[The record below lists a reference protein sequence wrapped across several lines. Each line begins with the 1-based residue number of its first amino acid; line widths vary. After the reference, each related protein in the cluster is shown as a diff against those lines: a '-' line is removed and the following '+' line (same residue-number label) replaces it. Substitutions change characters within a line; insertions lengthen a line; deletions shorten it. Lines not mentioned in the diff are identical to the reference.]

1 MRLKNMGKLGL
12 AATLL
17 FTTFTSLPVLS
28 AEQKSG
34 LYIEEIVVTSR
45 KVEESSQAVP
55 LAITAI
61 SEELA
66 SSTIRDLSDL
76 NGFAP
81 NVQIDS
87 NGGRS
92 GGAVINI
99 RGISPTRSDDNS
111 FDAPIGVMIDG
122 IYMGTTAGQI
132 LENFDLERVE
142 ILRGPQGTLFGK
154 NTVGGVLNVIR
165 SRPTGEY
172 GARMKATVGS
182 DGQQELRAV
191 VNLPLIDD
199 KLAAK
204 IFATSIGDDGYYR
217 NITTGDNSGE
227 KDYQNIGAT
236 FLWTPNDRFEAT
248 LTVETFQ
255 DDSLLNAYQT
265 NYNVSPGVIA
275 PPSAEAAARGEG
287 DYSGS
292 FATCTSY
299 DPSTCRDTLKTPGH
313 SENDT
318 TNNASLDTDAITLN
332 MRYEINDH
340 LTLVSVTGSREV
352 DEYRI
357 YDFDGSAADYITIER
372 WNEYEQF
379 SQELRIDG
387 SWDTLTLTA
396 GLYYWRS
403 EFEQDWVTGGGFWA
417 SLFGAVAYDPFLF
430 SLCQGS
436 NGLDGI
442 FAPIS
447 CDLGISSVAPGANVT
462 QILYEQQDTD
472 SVAAFAQVEW
482 QFAEDWTL
490 TAGLRWT
497 REEKDF
503 IAGQSYLSN
512 EERQRL
518 RNFPGYS
525 DLDNEWTE
533 TSPKLGLT
541 YQLTDDSIVYGSYSE
556 GFHSG
561 GFFGVNQ
568 NLRDFERDQYDP
580 EFAENWE
587 IGYKSMHMDNRLRL
601 NLTAF
606 YNDFTDKQESFV
618 ALDPDTKTV
627 ASKFDNAGSV
637 IYKGFEM
644 EAEYLVNE
652 NLKIFFNYGYL
663 DAEYDEFETDI
674 NATDGVDLIEDATHL
689 TPRNAPEST
698 LGIGGTFSY
707 PIGNGDLEIY
717 AKFARV
723 GDIETSLTNAPL
735 GRIDERDDVSAS
747 IGYYTEQWSVVAFGR
762 NLADD
767 EFEAFTPIAT
777 LFAVGSINRGRTFGL
792 ELAFEF

>member
-1 MRLKNMGKLGL
+1 MRLKNMSKLGL
-12 AATLL
+12 ATAFL
-17 FTTFTSLPVLS
+17 FTTFTSLPAFS
-28 AEQKSG
+28 AQEKSG

-45 KVEESSQAVP
+45 KIEESSQAVP
-55 LAITAI
+55 IAITAI
-61 SEELA
+61 SEELS
-66 SSTIRDLSDL
+66 SSTIRNLSDL

-81 NVQIDS
+81 NVRIDQ

-154 NTVGGVLNVIR
+154 NTVGGVLHVIR
-165 SRPTGEY
+165 SRPTGEFS
-172 GARMKATVGS
+172 ARLKATLGS

-191 VNLPLIDD
+191 VNTSLIDD

-204 IFATSIGDDGYYR
+204 FFATSIGDDGYYK
-217 NITTGDNSGE
+217 NVTTGDDSGE

-275 PPSAEAAARGEG
+275 PPSAAAAAAGEG
-287 DYSGS
+287 DYSGG
-292 FATCTSY
+292 FATCTGY
-299 DPSTCRDTLKTPGH
+299 DDSTCRDTLKTPGH

-332 MRYEINDH
+332 MRYEINDN
-340 LTLVSVTGSREV
+340 LTLVSVTGHRTV

-387 SWDTLTLTA
+387 SWDTVTLTA

-447 CDLGISSVAPGANVT
+447 CDLGISSVTPGANVT

-482 QFAEDWTL
+482 QFVEDWTL

-533 TSPKLGLT
+533 VSPKLGLT
-541 YQLTDDSIVYGSYSE
+541 WQLNDDSILYGSYSE

-580 EFAENWE
+580 EFAESWE

-637 IYKGFEM
+637 IYQGFEM

-652 NLKIFFNYGYL
+652 NLKVFFNYGYL

-674 NATDGVDLIEDATHL
+674 NATDGLDLIEDATHL
-689 TPRNAPEST
+689 TPRNAPEFT

-747 IGYYTEQWSVVAFGR
+747 IGYFTEQWSVVAFGR

-767 EFEAFTPIAT
+767 EFEYFTPIAT
-777 LFAVGSINRGRTFGL
+777 LFAVGSINRGRTYGV

>member
-1 MRLKNMGKLGL
+1 MRLKNMSKLGL
-12 AATLL
+12 AAVFL
-17 FTTFTSLPVLS
+17 FTTFTSLPAFS
-28 AEQKSG
+28 AEEKSG

-61 SEELA
+61 SDELA

-81 NVQIDS
+81 NVQIDT

-204 IFATSIGDDGYYR
+204 IFATSIGDDGYYK
-217 NITTGDNSGE
+217 NITTGDDSGE

-287 DYSGS
+287 DYSGG

-396 GLYYWRS
+396 GLYYWKS

-417 SLFGAVAYDPFLF
+417 SLFGGVAYDPFLF

-533 TSPKLGLT
+533 TSPKIGLT
-541 YQLTDDSIVYGSYSE
+541 YQLNDDSIVYGSYSE

-587 IGYKSMHMDNRLRL
+587 FGYKSMHMDNRLRL
-601 NLTAF
+601 NMTAF

-735 GRIDERDDVSAS
+735 GRIDERDDVTAS

-767 EFEAFTPIAT
+767 EFEYFTPIAT
-777 LFAVGSINRGRTFGL
+777 LFAVGSINRGRTYGL

>member
-1 MRLKNMGKLGL
+1 MRLKNMSKLGL
-12 AATLL
+12 AAAFL
-17 FTTFTSLPVLS
+17 FTTFTSLPALS

-217 NITTGDNSGE
+217 NITTGDKSGE

-275 PPSAEAAARGEG
+275 PPSASAAAAGES
-287 DYSGS
+287 DYSGG

-299 DPSTCRDTLKTPGH
+299 DPSTCRDTLKTPGY

-340 LTLVSVTGSREV
+340 LTLVSVTGRREV

-396 GLYYWRS
+396 GLYYWKS

-417 SLFGAVAYDPFLF
+417 SLFGAVAYTPFLW

-436 NGLDGI
+436 NGLDGA
-442 FAPIS
+442 FAPIA
-447 CDLGISSVAPGANVT
+447 CDQGISSVTPGANVT

-652 NLKIFFNYGYL
+652 NLKVFLNYGYL

-707 PIGNGDLEIY
+707 PVGNGDLEIY

>member
-1 MRLKNMGKLGL
+1 
-12 AATLL
+12 
-17 FTTFTSLPVLS
+17 
-28 AEQKSG
+28 
-34 LYIEEIVVTSR
+34 
-45 KVEESSQAVP
+45 
-55 LAITAI
+55 
-61 SEELA
+61 
-66 SSTIRDLSDL
+66 
-76 NGFAP
+76 
-81 NVQIDS
+81 
-87 NGGRS
+87 
-92 GGAVINI
+92 
-99 RGISPTRSDDNS
+99 
-111 FDAPIGVMIDG
+111 
-122 IYMGTTAGQI
+122 
-132 LENFDLERVE
+132 
-142 ILRGPQGTLFGK
+142 
-154 NTVGGVLNVIR
+154 
-165 SRPTGEY
+165 
-172 GARMKATVGS
+172 
-182 DGQQELRAV
+182 
-191 VNLPLIDD
+191 
-199 KLAAK
+199 
-204 IFATSIGDDGYYR
+204 
-217 NITTGDNSGE
+217 
-227 KDYQNIGAT
+227 
-236 FLWTPNDRFEAT
+236 
-248 LTVETFQ
+248 
-255 DDSLLNAYQT
+255 
-265 NYNVSPGVIA
+265 
-275 PPSAEAAARGEG
+275 
-287 DYSGS
+287 
-292 FATCTSY
+292 
-299 DPSTCRDTLKTPGH
+299 
-313 SENDT
+313 
-318 TNNASLDTDAITLN
+318 
-332 MRYEINDH
+332 MRYEINDN
-340 LTLVSVTGSREV
+340 LTLVSVTGRREV

-387 SWDTLTLTA
+387 SWDTVTLTA
-396 GLYYWRS
+396 GLYYWSS

-447 CDLGISSVAPGANVT
+447 CDLGLTSVTPGANVT

-482 QFAEDWTL
+482 QFVEDWTL

-533 TSPKLGLT
+533 VSPKLGLT
-541 YQLTDDSIVYGSYSE
+541 YQLNDDSILYGSYSE

-580 EFAENWE
+580 EFAESWE

-637 IYKGFEM
+637 IYQGFEM

-652 NLKIFFNYGYL
+652 NLKVFFNYGYL

-674 NATDGVDLIEDATHL
+674 NATDGLDLIEDATHL
-689 TPRNAPEST
+689 TPRNAPEFT
-698 LGIGGTFSY
+698 LGVGGTFSY

-735 GRIDERDDVSAS
+735 GKIDERDDVSAS
-747 IGYYTEQWSVVAFGR
+747 IGYFTEQWSVVAFGR

-767 EFEAFTPIAT
+767 EFEYFTPIAT
-777 LFAVGSINRGRTFGL
+777 LFAVGSINRGRTYGV

>member
-287 DYSGS
+287 DYSGG

>member
-1 MRLKNMGKLGL
+1 MRSKFYTLVPFLLGT
-12 AATLL
+12 AT
-17 FTTFTSLPVLS
+17 FTFTSH
-28 AEQKSG
+28 AEEKSG

-55 LAITAI
+55 IAMTAI

-81 NVQIDS
+81 NVQIDE

-92 GGAVINI
+92 GGAVITI

-122 IYMGTTAGQI
+122 IYMGTTAGQK

-154 NTVGGVLNVIR
+154 NTVGGVLHVIR
-165 SRPTGEY
+165 SRPTGEF
-172 GARMKATVGS
+172 GARLKATLGV

-191 VNLPLIDD
+191 VNTSLIDD

-204 IFATSIGDDGYYR
+204 FFATTIGDDGYYK
-217 NITTGDNSGE
+217 NVTTGDETGE
-227 KDYQNIGAT
+227 KDYQNYGAT

-248 LTVETFQ
+248 LTLETFQ
-255 DDSLLNAYQT
+255 DESLLNAYQT
-265 NYNVSPGVIA
+265 NYNVSPGVIT
-275 PPSAEAAARGEG
+275 PPSAGAAAAGES
-287 DYSGS
+287 DYSGG
-292 FATCTSY
+292 FAACTSY
-299 DPSTCRDTLKTPGH
+299 DPSVCRDTLKTPGY

-318 TNNASLDTDAITLN
+318 TNNANLETDAITLN
-332 MRYEINDH
+332 MRYEINDN
-340 LTLVSVTGSREV
+340 LTLVSVTGYRGI

-396 GLYYWRS
+396 GLYYWDS

-417 SLFGAVAYDPFLF
+417 SLFGAVAYNPTLWG
-430 SLCQGS
+430 LCQGS

-447 CDLGISSVAPGANVT
+447 CDRGISSVTPGANVT

-533 TSPKLGLT
+533 TSPKVGLT
-541 YQLTDDSIVYGSYSE
+541 YQLNDDAILYGSYSE

-580 EFAENWE
+580 EFAESWE
-587 IGYKSMHMDNRLRL
+587 FGYKSMHMNNRLRL
-601 NLTAF
+601 NLSAF

-618 ALDPDTKTV
+618 AVDPDTKTV
-627 ASKFDNAGSV
+627 ASKFDNAASV
-637 IYKGFEM
+637 IYQGFEM
-644 EAEYLVNE
+644 EAEYLVNQ
-652 NLKIFFNYGYL
+652 NLKIFLNYGYL
-663 DAEYDEFETDI
+663 DAEYEDFETDI
-674 NATDGVDLIEDATHL
+674 NATDDQTIIEDATHL
-689 TPRNAPEST
+689 TPRNAPKYT
-698 LGIGGTFSY
+698 LGFGGTFSY

-723 GDIETSLTNAPL
+723 DDIETSLTNAPL
-735 GRIDERDDVSAS
+735 GTVEARDDVSAS
-747 IGYYTEQWSVVAFGR
+747 IGYFTEQWSVVAFGR

-767 EFEAFTPIAT
+767 EYEAFTPIAT
-777 LFAVGSINRGRTFGL
+777 LFAVGSINRGRTYGV
-792 ELAFEF
+792 ELSYDF

>member
-1 MRLKNMGKLGL
+1 
-12 AATLL
+12 
-17 FTTFTSLPVLS
+17 
-28 AEQKSG
+28 
-34 LYIEEIVVTSR
+34 
-45 KVEESSQAVP
+45 
-55 LAITAI
+55 
-61 SEELA
+61 
-66 SSTIRDLSDL
+66 
-76 NGFAP
+76 
-81 NVQIDS
+81 
-87 NGGRS
+87 
-92 GGAVINI
+92 
-99 RGISPTRSDDNS
+99 
-111 FDAPIGVMIDG
+111 
-122 IYMGTTAGQI
+122 
-132 LENFDLERVE
+132 
-142 ILRGPQGTLFGK
+142 
-154 NTVGGVLNVIR
+154 
-165 SRPTGEY
+165 
-172 GARMKATVGS
+172 
-182 DGQQELRAV
+182 
-191 VNLPLIDD
+191 
-199 KLAAK
+199 
-204 IFATSIGDDGYYR
+204 
-217 NITTGDNSGE
+217 
-227 KDYQNIGAT
+227 
-236 FLWTPNDRFEAT
+236 
-248 LTVETFQ
+248 
-255 DDSLLNAYQT
+255 
-265 NYNVSPGVIA
+265 VIA

-287 DYSGS
+287 DYSGG

>member
-1 MRLKNMGKLGL
+1 MRLKNMSKLGL
-12 AATLL
+12 AAAFL
-17 FTTFTSLPVLS
+17 FTTFTSLPVFS
-28 AEQKSG
+28 AQEKSG

-45 KVEESSQAVP
+45 KIEESSQAVP
-55 LAITAI
+55 IAITAI
-61 SEELA
+61 SEELS
-66 SSTIRDLSDL
+66 SSTIRNLSDL

-81 NVQIDS
+81 NVRIDQ

-122 IYMGTTAGQI
+122 IYMGTTAGQV

-154 NTVGGVLNVIR
+154 NTVGGVLHVIR
-165 SRPTGEY
+165 SRPTGEFS
-172 GARMKATVGS
+172 ARLKATLGS

-191 VNLPLIDD
+191 VNTSLIPD

-204 IFATSIGDDGYYR
+204 FFATSIGDDGYYK
-217 NITTGDNSGE
+217 NVTTGDDSGE

-265 NYNVSPGVIA
+265 NYNVSAGVIA

-287 DYSGS
+287 DYSGG

-299 DPSTCRDTLKTPGH
+299 DSSTCRNTLKTPGH

-332 MRYEINDH
+332 MRYEINDN
-340 LTLVSVTGSREV
+340 LTLVSVTGHRTV

-387 SWDTLTLTA
+387 SWDTVTLTA

-447 CDLGISSVAPGANVT
+447 CDLGLTSVTPGANVT

-482 QFAEDWTL
+482 QFVEDWTL

-533 TSPKLGLT
+533 VSPKLGLT
-541 YQLTDDSIVYGSYSE
+541 YQLNDDSILYGSYSE

-580 EFAENWE
+580 EFAESWE

-637 IYKGFEM
+637 IYQGFEM

-652 NLKIFFNYGYL
+652 NLKVFFNYGYL

-674 NATDGVDLIEDATHL
+674 NATDGLDLIEDATHL
-689 TPRNAPEST
+689 TPRNAPEFT
-698 LGIGGTFSY
+698 LGVGGTFSY

-735 GRIDERDDVSAS
+735 GKIDERDDVSAS
-747 IGYYTEQWSVVAFGR
+747 IGYFTEQWSVVAFGR

-767 EFEAFTPIAT
+767 EFEYFTPIAT
-777 LFAVGSINRGRTFGL
+777 LFAVGSINRGRTYGV

>member
-1 MRLKNMGKLGL
+1 MRLENMGKIGL
-12 AATLL
+12 ATTFL
-17 FTTFTSLPVLS
+17 FATFTSLPAFS
-28 AEQKSG
+28 AEEKSG

-45 KVEESSQAVP
+45 KVEESSQSVP
-55 LAITAI
+55 IAMTAI
-61 SEELA
+61 SEELT

-81 NVQIDS
+81 NVRIDQ

-122 IYMGTTAGQI
+122 IYMGTTAGQV

-154 NTVGGVLNVIR
+154 NTVGGVISVIR

-199 KLAAK
+199 TLAAK
-204 IFATSIGDDGYYR
+204 VFATSIGDDGYYR

-275 PPSAEAAARGEG
+275 PPSAAAAAAGEG
-287 DYSGS
+287 DYSGG

-299 DPSTCRDTLKTPGH
+299 DPSTCRNTLKTPGH

-318 TNNASLDTDAITLN
+318 TNNASLETDAITLN
-332 MRYEINDH
+332 MRYEINDN
-340 LTLVSVTGSREV
+340 LTLVSVTGHREV

-396 GLYYWRS
+396 GLYYWKS

-417 SLFGAVAYDPFLF
+417 SLFGAVAYDPGLF

-447 CDLGISSVAPGANVT
+447 CDLGISSVTPGANVT

-533 TSPKLGLT
+533 VSPKIGLT
-541 YQLTDDSIVYGSYSE
+541 WQLTDDSILYGSYSE

-580 EFAENWE
+580 EFAESWE

-637 IYKGFEM
+637 IYQGFEM

-652 NLKIFFNYGYL
+652 NLKVFFNYGYL

-674 NATDGVDLIEDATHL
+674 NATDGVALVEDATHL

-698 LGIGGTFSY
+698 LGFGGTFSY

-735 GRIDERDDVSAS
+735 GKIDERDDVSAS
-747 IGYYTEQWSVVAFGR
+747 IGYFTEQWSVVAFGR

>member
-1 MRLKNMGKLGL
+1 MGKLGL

-287 DYSGS
+287 DYSGG

>member
-1 MRLKNMGKLGL
+1 MRLKNMSKLGL
-12 AATLL
+12 AAAFL
-17 FTTFTSLPVLS
+17 FTTFTSLPAFS
-28 AEQKSG
+28 AQEKSG

-45 KVEESSQAVP
+45 KIEESSQAVP
-55 LAITAI
+55 IAITAI
-61 SEELA
+61 SQELA
-66 SSTIRDLSDL
+66 SSTIRNLSDL

-81 NVQIDS
+81 NVRIDQ

-122 IYMGTTAGQI
+122 IYMGTTAGQV

-154 NTVGGVLNVIR
+154 NTVGGVINIIR
-165 SRPTGEY
+165 SRPTGEF
-172 GARMKATVGS
+172 GARMKATLGS

-191 VNLPLIDD
+191 VNTSLIDN

-204 IFATSIGDDGYYR
+204 FFATTIGDDGYYK
-217 NITTGDNSGE
+217 NVTTGVDSGE

-255 DDSLLNAYQT
+255 DDSLLNAFQT
-265 NYNVSPGVIA
+265 NYNVSAGVIA

-287 DYSGS
+287 DYSGG

-299 DPSTCRDTLKTPGH
+299 DPSTCRNTLKTPGH

-318 TNNASLDTDAITLN
+318 TNKASLDTDAITLN
-332 MRYEINDH
+332 MRYEINDN
-340 LTLVSVTGSREV
+340 LTLVSVTGRREV

-387 SWDTLTLTA
+387 SWDTVTLTA
-396 GLYYWRS
+396 GLYYWSS

-417 SLFGAVAYDPFLF
+417 SLFGGLMSIPGMWTA
-430 SLCQGS
+430 CQGS
-436 NGLDGI
+436 NGLDGA

-447 CDLGISSVAPGANVT
+447 CDLGMPSYTPGTNIT

-482 QFAEDWTL
+482 QFVEDWTL

-503 IAGQSYLSN
+503 IAGQSYLSS

-533 TSPKLGLT
+533 VSPKLGLT
-541 YQLTDDSIVYGSYSE
+541 YQLNDDSILYGSYSE

-580 EFAENWE
+580 EFAESWE
-587 IGYKSMHMDNRLRL
+587 IGYKSMHLDNRLRL

-618 ALDPDTKTV
+618 AIDEDTKTV
-627 ASKFDNAGSV
+627 ASKFDNAASV
-637 IYKGFEM
+637 IYQGFEI
-644 EAEYLVNE
+644 EAEYLFNE
-652 NLKIFFNYGYL
+652 NLKVFFNYGYL

-674 NATDGVDLIEDATHL
+674 NATDGLDLVEDATHL
-689 TPRNAPEST
+689 TPRNAPEFT
-698 LGIGGTFSY
+698 LGVGGTFSY

-717 AKFARV
+717 AKFTRV
-723 GDIETSLTNAPL
+723 GDVETSLTNAPL
-735 GRIDERDDVSAS
+735 GSIDERDDVSAS
-747 IGYYTEQWSVVAFGR
+747 IGYFTEQWSVVAFGR
-762 NLADD
+762 NLAND
-767 EFEAFTPIAT
+767 EYEYFTPIAT
-777 LFAVGSINRGRTFGL
+777 LFAVGSINRGRTYGL
-792 ELAFEF
+792 ELAVEF

>member
-1 MRLKNMGKLGL
+1 MRLKNMSKLGL
-12 AATLL
+12 AAAFL
-17 FTTFTSLPVLS
+17 FTTFTSLPVFS
-28 AEQKSG
+28 AQEKSG

-45 KVEESSQAVP
+45 KIEESSQAVP
-55 LAITAI
+55 IAITAI
-61 SEELA
+61 SEELS
-66 SSTIRDLSDL
+66 SSTIRNLSDL

-81 NVQIDS
+81 NVRIDQ

-154 NTVGGVLNVIR
+154 NTVGGVLHVIR
-165 SRPTGEY
+165 SRPTGEFS
-172 GARMKATVGS
+172 ARLKATLGS

-191 VNLPLIDD
+191 VNTSLIED

-204 IFATSIGDDGYYR
+204 FFATSIGDDGYYK
-217 NITTGDNSGE
+217 NVTTGDDSGE

-275 PPSAEAAARGEG
+275 PPSAAAAAAGEG
-287 DYSGS
+287 DYSGG

-299 DPSTCRDTLKTPGH
+299 DPSTCRNTLKTPGH

-318 TNNASLDTDAITLN
+318 TNNASLETDAITLN
-332 MRYEINDH
+332 MRYEINDN
-340 LTLVSVTGSREV
+340 LTLVSVTGHRTV

-387 SWDTLTLTA
+387 SWDTVTLTA

-447 CDLGISSVAPGANVT
+447 CDLGLTSVTPGANVT

-482 QFAEDWTL
+482 QFVEDWTL

-533 TSPKLGLT
+533 VSPKIGLT
-541 YQLTDDSIVYGSYSE
+541 YQLNDDSILYGSYSE

-580 EFAENWE
+580 EFAESWE

-637 IYKGFEM
+637 IYQGFEM

-652 NLKIFFNYGYL
+652 NLKVFFNYGYL

-674 NATDGVDLIEDATHL
+674 NATDGVALVEDATHL
-689 TPRNAPEST
+689 TPRNAPEFT
-698 LGIGGTFSY
+698 LGVGGTFSY

-735 GRIDERDDVSAS
+735 GKIDERDDVSAS
-747 IGYYTEQWSVVAFGR
+747 IGYFTEQWSVVAFGR

-767 EFEAFTPIAT
+767 EFEYFTPIAT
-777 LFAVGSINRGRTFGL
+777 LFAVGSINRGRTYGV

>member
-1 MRLKNMGKLGL
+1 MRLKNMSKLGL
-12 AATLL
+12 ATAFL
-17 FTTFTSLPVLS
+17 FTTFTSLPAFS
-28 AEQKSG
+28 AQEKSG

-45 KVEESSQAVP
+45 KIEESSQAVP
-55 LAITAI
+55 IAITAI
-61 SEELA
+61 SEELS
-66 SSTIRDLSDL
+66 SSTIRNLSDL

-81 NVQIDS
+81 NVRIDQ

-154 NTVGGVLNVIR
+154 NTVGGVLHVIR
-165 SRPTGEY
+165 SRPTGEFS
-172 GARMKATVGS
+172 ARLKATLGS

-191 VNLPLIDD
+191 VNTSLIDD

-204 IFATSIGDDGYYR
+204 FFATSIGDDGYYK
-217 NITTGDNSGE
+217 NVTTGDDSGE

-275 PPSAEAAARGEG
+275 PPSAAAAAAGEG
-287 DYSGS
+287 DYSGG
-292 FATCTSY
+292 FATCTGY
-299 DPSTCRDTLKTPGH
+299 DDSTCRDTLKTPGH

-332 MRYEINDH
+332 MRYEINDN
-340 LTLVSVTGSREV
+340 LTLVSVTGHRTV

-387 SWDTLTLTA
+387 SWDTVTLTA

-417 SLFGAVAYDPFLF
+417 SLFGAVAYTPFLW

-436 NGLDGI
+436 NGLDGA
-442 FAPIS
+442 FAPIA
-447 CDLGISSVAPGANVT
+447 CDQGISSVTPGANVT

-482 QFAEDWTL
+482 QFVEDWTL

-533 TSPKLGLT
+533 VSPKLGLT
-541 YQLTDDSIVYGSYSE
+541 WQLNDDSILYGSYSE

-580 EFAENWE
+580 EFAESWE

-637 IYKGFEM
+637 IYQGFEM

-652 NLKIFFNYGYL
+652 NLKVFFNYGYL

-674 NATDGVDLIEDATHL
+674 NATDGLDLIEDATHL
-689 TPRNAPEST
+689 TPRNAPEFT

-747 IGYYTEQWSVVAFGR
+747 IGYFTEQWSVVAFGR

-767 EFEAFTPIAT
+767 EFEYFTPIAT
-777 LFAVGSINRGRTFGL
+777 LFAVGSINRGRTYGV

>member
-1 MRLKNMGKLGL
+1 MRLKNMSKLGL
-12 AATLL
+12 AAAFL
-17 FTTFTSLPVLS
+17 FTTFTSLPAFS
-28 AEQKSG
+28 AQEKSG

-45 KVEESSQAVP
+45 KIEESSQAVP
-55 LAITAI
+55 IAITAI
-61 SEELA
+61 SEELS
-66 SSTIRDLSDL
+66 SSTIRNLSDL

-81 NVQIDS
+81 NVRIDQ

-122 IYMGTTAGQI
+122 IYMGTTAGQV

-154 NTVGGVLNVIR
+154 HTVGGVLHVIR
-165 SRPTGEY
+165 SRPTGEFS
-172 GARMKATVGS
+172 ARLKATLGS

-191 VNLPLIDD
+191 VNTSLIED

-204 IFATSIGDDGYYR
+204 FFATSIGDDGYYK
-217 NITTGDNSGE
+217 NVTTGDDSGE

-275 PPSAEAAARGEG
+275 PPSAAAAAAGEG
-287 DYSGS
+287 DYSGG

-299 DPSTCRDTLKTPGH
+299 DPSTCRNTLKTPGH

-318 TNNASLDTDAITLN
+318 TNNASLETDAITLN
-332 MRYEINDH
+332 MRYEINDN
-340 LTLVSVTGSREV
+340 LTLVSVTGRREV

-387 SWDTLTLTA
+387 SWDTVTLTA
-396 GLYYWRS
+396 GLYYWSS

-447 CDLGISSVAPGANVT
+447 CDLGLTSVTPGANVT

-482 QFAEDWTL
+482 QFVEDWTL

-533 TSPKLGLT
+533 VSPKLGLT
-541 YQLTDDSIVYGSYSE
+541 YQLNDDSILYGSYSE

-580 EFAENWE
+580 EFAESWE

-637 IYKGFEM
+637 IYQGFEM

-652 NLKIFFNYGYL
+652 NLKVFFNYGYL

-674 NATDGVDLIEDATHL
+674 NATDGPDLIEDATHL
-689 TPRNAPEST
+689 TPRNAPEFT
-698 LGIGGTFSY
+698 LGVGGTFSY
-707 PIGNGDLEIY
+707 PIGNADLEIY

-735 GRIDERDDVSAS
+735 GKIDERDDVSAS
-747 IGYYTEQWSVVAFGR
+747 IGYFTEQWSVVAFGR

-767 EFEAFTPIAT
+767 EFEYFTPIAT
-777 LFAVGSINRGRTFGL
+777 LFAVGSINRGRTYGV

>member
-1 MRLKNMGKLGL
+1 MRLKNMSKLGL
-12 AATLL
+12 ATAFL
-17 FTTFTSLPVLS
+17 FTTFTSLPAFS
-28 AEQKSG
+28 AQEKSG

-45 KVEESSQAVP
+45 KIEESSQAVP
-55 LAITAI
+55 IAITAI
-61 SEELA
+61 SEELS
-66 SSTIRDLSDL
+66 SSTIRNLSDL

-81 NVQIDS
+81 NVRIDQ

-154 NTVGGVLNVIR
+154 NTVGGVLHVIR
-165 SRPTGEY
+165 SRPTGEFS
-172 GARMKATVGS
+172 ARLKATLGS

-191 VNLPLIDD
+191 VNTSLIDD

-204 IFATSIGDDGYYR
+204 FFATSIGDDGYYK
-217 NITTGDNSGE
+217 NVTTGDDSGE

-275 PPSAEAAARGEG
+275 PPSAAAAAAGEG
-287 DYSGS
+287 DYSGG
-292 FATCTSY
+292 FATCTGY
-299 DPSTCRDTLKTPGH
+299 DDSTCRDTLKTPGH

-332 MRYEINDH
+332 MRYEINDN
-340 LTLVSVTGSREV
+340 LTLVSVTGHRTV

-447 CDLGISSVAPGANVT
+447 CDLGLTSVTPGANVT

-482 QFAEDWTL
+482 QFVEDWTL

-533 TSPKLGLT
+533 VSPKLGLT
-541 YQLTDDSIVYGSYSE
+541 WQLNDDSILYGSYSE

-580 EFAENWE
+580 EFAESWE

-637 IYKGFEM
+637 IYQGFEM

-652 NLKIFFNYGYL
+652 NLKVFFNYGYL

-674 NATDGVDLIEDATHL
+674 NATDGLDLIEDATHL
-689 TPRNAPEST
+689 TPRNAPEFT

-747 IGYYTEQWSVVAFGR
+747 IGYFTEQWSVVAFGR

-767 EFEAFTPIAT
+767 EFEYFTPIAT
-777 LFAVGSINRGRTFGL
+777 LFAVGSINRGRTYGV

>member
-287 DYSGS
+287 DYSGG
-292 FATCTSY
+292 FAPCTSY

>member
-12 AATLL
+12 ATAFL
-17 FTTFTSLPVLS
+17 FTTFTSLPAFS
-28 AEQKSG
+28 AEEKSG

-45 KVEESSQAVP
+45 KIEESSQSVP
-55 LAITAI
+55 IAITAI

-66 SSTIRDLSDL
+66 SSTIRNLSDL

-81 NVQIDS
+81 NVRIDQ

-122 IYMGTTAGQI
+122 IYMGTTAGQV

-154 NTVGGVLNVIR
+154 NTVGGVIHVIR
-165 SRPTGEY
+165 SRPTGEN
-172 GARMKATVGS
+172 GARLKATLGS
-182 DGQQELRAV
+182 DGRQELRAV
-191 VNLPLIDD
+191 VNTSLIDD

-204 IFATSIGDDGYYR
+204 FFATSIGDDGYYK
-217 NITTGDNSGE
+217 NVTTGDDSGE

-275 PPSAEAAARGEG
+275 PPSAAAAAAGEG
-287 DYSGS
+287 DYSGG

-299 DPSTCRDTLKTPGH
+299 DPSTCRNTLKTPGH

-332 MRYEINDH
+332 MRYEINDN
-340 LTLVSVTGSREV
+340 LTLVSVTGRREQ

-387 SWDTLTLTA
+387 SWDTVTLTA
-396 GLYYWRS
+396 GLYYWSS

-417 SLFGAVAYDPFLF
+417 SLFGAVAYTPFLW

-436 NGLDGI
+436 NGLDGA
-442 FAPIS
+442 FAPIA
-447 CDLGISSVAPGANVT
+447 CDQGISSVTPGANVT

-482 QFAEDWTL
+482 QFVEDWTL

-533 TSPKLGLT
+533 VSPKIGLT
-541 YQLTDDSIVYGSYSE
+541 WQLNDDSILYGSYSE

-580 EFAENWE
+580 EFAESWE

-637 IYKGFEM
+637 IYQGFEM

-652 NLKIFFNYGYL
+652 NLKVFFNYGYL

-674 NATDGVDLIEDATHL
+674 NATDGVALVEDATHL
-689 TPRNAPEST
+689 TPRNAPEFT
-698 LGIGGTFSY
+698 LGFGGTFSY

-735 GRIDERDDVSAS
+735 GSIDERDDVSAS
-747 IGYYTEQWSVVAFGR
+747 IGYYTEQWSIVAFGR

-767 EFEAFTPIAT
+767 EFEFFTPIAT
-777 LFAVGSINRGRTFGL
+777 LFAVGSINRGRTYGV